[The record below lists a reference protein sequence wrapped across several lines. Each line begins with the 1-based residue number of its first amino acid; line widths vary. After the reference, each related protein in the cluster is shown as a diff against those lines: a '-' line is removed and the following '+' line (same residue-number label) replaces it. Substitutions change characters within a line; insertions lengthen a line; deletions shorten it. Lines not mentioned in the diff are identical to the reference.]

1 MISFHINFRR
11 FRSKIKGMLNEKVTL
26 KELNV
31 SIDDN
36 YHKNGNQNTEIPY
49 FCSNKRQFESFCLD

>member
-1 MISFHINFRR
+1 MNFRR
-11 FRSKIKGMLNEKVTL
+11 FSRKIKGMLNEKVTL

-36 YHKNGNQNTEIPY
+36 YHKNRMQNTGIPY
-49 FCSNKRQFESFCLD
+49 FCSKEGQFESLCLD